1 MGRSTTLRLKQILG
15 STSEK
20 DLEEA
25 ALRAAKRFRFTYL
38 MFCGSFSPRGAA
50 REFRFDN
57 FPSDWRRHCAARSR
71 DLLPGSVRR
80 LALEEVTPLPWSKA
94 APDGNRSFAKARQC
108 GLVTGVS
115 CSVRGPRGQWS
126 LTSFALPHGGPSSEH
141 HIAAALPDCQL
152 IACAI
157 HYAASRIVRRGPER
171 ALPQQRRTES
181 GPLSERE
188 SQCLIESARG
198 KTTSGI
204 AQALQISERTVAFH
218 LANVRRKLDAANSR
232 HAVTKALSLRLITAG

>member
-1 MGRSTTLRLKQILG
+1 MGRRTTLRLMQILG
-15 STSEK
+15 SNSEK

-25 ALRAAKRFRFTYL
+25 ALCAAKRFRFAYL
-38 MFCGSFSPRGAA
+38 MFCGSFPRRGAA

-57 FPSDWRRHCAARSR
+57 FPDDWRRHCVARSR
-71 DLLPGSVRR
+71 DLLPGSLRR

-94 APDGNRSFAKARQC
+94 APENKRSFAKARQC
-108 GLVTGVS
+108 GLATGVS

-126 LTSFALPHGGPSSEH
+126 LTSFALRDDSPSPEH

-157 HYAASRIVRRGPER
+157 HCAAARIVSRRSDR
-171 ALPQQRRTES
+171 ALPRRRRLEN

-198 KTTSGI
+198 KTTSEI
-204 AQALQISERTVAFH
+204 AQTLQISERTVAFH

-232 HAVTKALSLRLITAG
+232 HAVTKALSLRLITAS

>member
-1 MGRSTTLRLKQILG
+1 MGSSTTLRLKQILG
-15 STSEK
+15 SSSEK

-25 ALRAAKRFRFTYL
+25 ALGAATRLRFAYL
-38 MFCGSFSPRGAA
+38 MFRGSFPRRATA

-57 FPSDWRRHCAARSR
+57 FPDDWRRHCVARSR
-71 DLLPGSVRR
+71 DLLPGSLRR
-80 LALEEVTPLPWSKA
+80 LALEEVTPLPWSKVV
-94 APDGNRSFAKARQC
+94 PDGKRSFAKARQC
-108 GLVTGVS
+108 GLATGVS

-126 LTSFALPHGGPSSEH
+126 LTSFALPHDGPSSEH

-157 HYAASRIVRRGPER
+157 HYAAARIISRSPDR
-171 ALPQQRRTES
+171 ALPRRRRLENR
-181 GPLSERE
+181 PLSERE

-198 KTTSGI
+198 KRTSEI

-232 HAVTKALSLRLITAG
+232 HAVTKALSLRLITAS